1 MTFQIVVNVVVDV
14 RELCIQR
21 PQHLLDSVKGVG
33 AVTMTARLPE
43 LGQITK
49 LVGVVP
55 LADDSGQRK
64 GQRRIWG
71 GRSQVRAVR

>member
-1 MTFQIVVNVVVDV
+1 
-14 RELCIQR
+14 
-21 PQHLLDSVKGVG
+21 
-33 AVTMTARLPE
+33 MTAMLPE
-43 LGQITK
+43 LGQIKRRQITK

-55 LADDSGQRK
+55 LADASGQRK